1 MSDWK
6 DREDIKELKAM
17 YARRAD
23 SVFNAPGHTSAV
35 ALADLFTN
43 DGTLDLGP
51 FGRYSGRANL
61 IAAFETT
68 LPAGTA
74 WSTHYI
80 VSPILT
86 ISGSE
91 ATGSWYFLIMS
102 VPKTPPHA
110 PVIQIYGSYQDTYKK
125 VSGEWRIHESV
136 TSYFIPPT

>member
-1 MSDWK
+1 MSDL
-6 DREDIKELKAM
+6 DEREAIKELKAM

-23 SVFNAPGHTSAV
+23 AVFNSPGHTSAV

-80 VSPILT
+80 VSPILDVR
-86 ISGSE
+86 GRE
-91 ATGSWYFLIMS
+91 ATGSWYFLIQS
-102 VPKTPPHA
+102 VPKVPAHA

-125 VSGEWRIHESV
+125 VDGTWRIFETL
-136 TSYFIPPT
+136 TSYAIPPT

>member
-1 MSDWK
+1 MSDL
-6 DREDIKELKAM
+6 DEREEIKELKAM

-23 SVFNAPGHTSAV
+23 AVFNSPGHASAV

-61 IAAFETT
+61 INAFETL

-86 ISGSE
+86 VSGRD
-91 ATGSWYFLIMS
+91 ATGNWYFLIQS
-102 VPKTPPHA
+102 VPKSPAHA
-110 PVIQIYGSYQDTYKK
+110 PVIQIFGSYQDTYKK
-125 VSGEWRIHESV
+125 VDGAWRIYETL